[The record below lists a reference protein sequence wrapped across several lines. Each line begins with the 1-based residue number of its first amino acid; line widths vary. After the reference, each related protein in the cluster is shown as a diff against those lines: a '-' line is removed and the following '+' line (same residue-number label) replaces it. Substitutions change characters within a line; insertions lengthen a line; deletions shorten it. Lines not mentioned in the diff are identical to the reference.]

1 MEEQRERCEALRAVP
16 THQLEPHSRNRDQNT
31 SITADEVRA
40 CSRDAGQMVFYSR
53 SIDPESLPHS
63 ASERRPSRLTP
74 QGGPGLGPRLLSLWT
89 PCWVDDMP
97 WGQTNPREMPE
108 EPSLSPGP
116 WSQSTGQV
124 SASPA
129 REGTREEE
137 CILSTPSQAEEFY
150 KCCHQS

>member
-1 MEEQRERCEALRAVP
+1 
-16 THQLEPHSRNRDQNT
+16 
-31 SITADEVRA
+31 
-40 CSRDAGQMVFYSR
+40 
-53 SIDPESLPHS
+53 
-63 ASERRPSRLTP
+63 
-74 QGGPGLGPRLLSLWT
+74 
-89 PCWVDDMP
+89 MP

-137 CILSTPSQAEEFY
+137 CILSTPSQAEVSARGTKMIEAGETV
-150 KCCHQS
+150 CQAGVL